1 MGDVKLH
8 SRLTEKEWTVVV
20 AGLQKQRDVYTQL
33 GSTSNA
39 DYVQEIIYKVWDIK
53 EAMQGSMQ

>member
-1 MGDVKLH
+1 MGNVEIN
-8 SRLTEKEWTVVV
+8 SALTEKEWTVVV
-20 AGLQKQRDVYTQL
+20 AGLQKQRDVYRQL

-53 EAMQGSMQ
+53 DAMQEGA